1 MTKDITRI
9 KTLFVHMK
17 MVEITIFVIGVFLLS
32 FVTFT
37 IIPQGSFAH
46 LSKTFGNTTIEV
58 GWLTE
63 PPLAGDLNSIT
74 LQVNK
79 ETSGEQTPVAN
90 ALANLT
96 LSVKSGTI
104 AKALDFQP
112 SPTTDGGYEGMILPT
127 RVGPYSL
134 VVQGDVKG
142 QKVDSEFKIEDV
154 ESKSIFSFPDS
165 SADTSSANNNN
176 QQVQDGISKLSNDI
190 QKSREDLNKSQ
201 NQVLGVQ
208 QTIDRLQADS
218 GISYLVLITTLG
230 ISIAGIVM
238 SGYLYSLLRV
248 RKGIAGGTNI

>member
-1 MTKDITRI
+1 M
-9 KTLFVHMK
+9 KT
-17 MVEITIFVIGVFLLS
+17 VEITIFVIGIFLLS
-32 FVTFT
+32 SVTFV
-37 IIPQGSFAH
+37 IIPQTSFAH
-46 LSKTFGNTTIEV
+46 ISKTFGNTTIEV
-58 GWLTE
+58 GWLSE

-79 ETSGEQTPVAN
+79 EASGEQTPVAN

-104 AKALDFQP
+104 TKVLDFQP
-112 SPTTDGGYEGMILPT
+112 SPTTDGGYEGMVLPT

-142 QKVDSEFKIEDV
+142 QKVDGDFKIEDV

-165 SADTSSANNNN
+165 SIDTASTNNIN

-190 QKSREDLNKSQ
+190 QKGRDDLNISQ
-201 NQVLGVQ
+201 NKVLDVEQ
-208 QTIDRLQADS
+208 SVEKLQANS
-218 GISYLVLITTLG
+218 GISYLVLLTTLG

-238 SGYLYSLLRV
+238 AGYLYSLLRV
-248 RKGIAGGTNI
+248 RKGMVGSTSK

>member
-1 MTKDITRI
+1 V
-9 KTLFVHMK
+9 KT
-17 MVEITIFVIGVFLLS
+17 VEITIFVIGIFLLS
-32 FVTFT
+32 SVTFV
-37 IIPQGSFAH
+37 IIPQTSFAH
-46 LSKTFGNTTIEV
+46 ISKTFGNTTIEV
-58 GWLTE
+58 GWVSE

-79 ETSGEQTPVAN
+79 EASGEQTPVAN

-104 AKALDFQP
+104 TKVLDFQP
-112 SPTTDGGYEGMILPT
+112 SPTTDGGYEGMVLPT

-142 QKVDSEFKIEDV
+142 QKVDGDFKIEDV

-165 SADTSSANNNN
+165 SIDTASTNNIN

-190 QKSREDLNKSQ
+190 QKGRDDLNISQ
-201 NQVLGVQ
+201 NKVLDVEQ
-208 QTIDRLQADS
+208 SVEKLQANS
-218 GISYLVLITTLG
+218 GISYLVLLTTLG

-238 SGYLYSLLRV
+238 AGYLYSLLRV
-248 RKGIAGGTNI
+248 RKGMVGSKSK

>member
-17 MVEITIFVIGVFLLS
+17 MVEITIFVIGIFLLS

-79 ETSGEQTPVAN
+79 ETSGEQAPVAN

-248 RKGIAGGTNI
+248 RKGIAGGTNK

>member
-1 MTKDITRI
+1 V
-9 KTLFVHMK
+9 KT
-17 MVEITIFVIGVFLLS
+17 VEITIFVIGIFLLS
-32 FVTFT
+32 SVTFA
-37 IIPQGSFAH
+37 IIPQTSFAH
-46 LSKTFGNTTIEV
+46 ISKTFGNTTIEV
-58 GWLTE
+58 GWLSE

-79 ETSGEQTPVAN
+79 EASGEQTPVAN

-104 AKALDFQP
+104 TKVLDFQP
-112 SPTTDGGYEGMILPT
+112 SPTTDGGYEGMVLPT

-142 QKVDSEFKIEDV
+142 QKVDGDFKIEDV

-165 SADTSSANNNN
+165 SIDTASTNNIN

-190 QKSREDLNKSQ
+190 QKGRDDLNISQ
-201 NQVLGVQ
+201 NKVLDVEQ
-208 QTIDRLQADS
+208 SVEKLQANS
-218 GISYLVLITTLG
+218 GISYLVLLTTLG

-238 SGYLYSLLRV
+238 AGYLYSLLRV
-248 RKGIAGGTNI
+248 RKGMVGSTSK